1 MKTDT
6 PMRTVTGWK
15 FFGDLTVGDRL
26 YDDRGLP
33 CTVTD
38 VTPARIPPL
47 MFRLRYGNGTVLF
60 VEGEQ
65 PLTCVHRE
73 TYYRWKKHRE
83 REEISDYYPADW
95 VTALAEEET
104 TEGLYDQVIAEG
116 ARPEQISWTQW
127 MTQSPIMRLVPIA
140 PPFEGITHPDL
151 PDDAYQTGIDLIS
164 MAKDQALAPVNYIPR
179 EILNAPPAYR
189 EDVLRGLLRLP
200 RGQQIV
206 REDFLAVYRHATI
219 IDDVSELIIGLGRS
233 SYLEPQSNLFKHDE
247 RVVGVD
253 KPLSVS
259 ARTGRFRT
267 LHHRGPLHPG
277 HIFLNS
283 VRQVVPEEVCS
294 VRVDSPSG
302 MMLVG
307 RGLVPLRGAR

>member
-189 EDVLRGLLRLP
+189 EDVLRGLLRRRDLRLVDRLEDLLHQPVGRHLVGQCLQLARPGRAVRRGVGRP
-200 RGQQIV
+200 R
-206 REDFLAVYRHATI
+206 RR
-219 IDDVSELIIGLGRS
+219 
-233 SYLEPQSNLFKHDE
+233 
-247 RVVGVD
+247 
-253 KPLSVS
+253 
-259 ARTGRFRT
+259 
-267 LHHRGPLHPG
+267 HRGA
-277 HIFLNS
+277 
-283 VRQVVPEEVCS
+283 
-294 VRVDSPSG
+294 
-302 MMLVG
+302 
-307 RGLVPLRGAR
+307 ARRPAPR